1 MQFAWK
7 FARHRVP
14 TILSHRQ
21 MNLSDKA
28 KTQFAMPVFPI
39 DMDSIAIYRSACK
52 SRTLANKEHH

>member
-14 TILSHRQ
+14 PILSHRQ

-28 KTQFAMPVFPI
+28 ETQYAMPVFLI
-39 DMDSIAIYRSACK
+39 DTASIAIYRSA
-52 SRTLANKEHH
+52 